1 MRALLAPAVAV
12 VLALGLAGCDDEDAP
27 QEPSVTDA
35 SLPES
40 SDTGIQA
47 TGTLDGQRAAIS
59 RGNPTV
65 ILGDC
70 DANDGVDDD
79 LCILGRTI
87 EGRDVD
93 LVIENPAVLEAG
105 TTFDIATCNVACDGV
120 TDGVVAEVRVN
131 GDTRPVTRGS
141 MTVSQAA
148 DRYAAEFDL
157 TLPFGDRLIGRFDV
171 EPTGPLS

>member
-1 MRALLAPAVAV
+1 MRALLAPALAC
-12 VLALGLAGCDDEDAP
+12 VLALGLAACDDEDAP
-27 QEPSVTDA
+27 AEPSITDP

-65 ILGDC
+65 VRGDC

-79 LCILGRTI
+79 LCVLGRTI
-87 EGRDVD
+87 DGRDVN
-93 LVIENPAVLEAG
+93 LVIENPAVLAAG
-105 TTFDIATCNVACDGV
+105 EMLDVVTCNVACDDV

-131 GDTRPVTRGS
+131 GDVRAVTRGS
-141 MTVSQAA
+141 ITVSQAGE
-148 DRYAAEFDL
+148 RYAAEFDF
-157 TLPFGDRLIGRFDV
+157 TLPFSDRLIGRFDV
-171 EPTGPLS
+171 APTPPE